1 MLHGSNAIIA
11 RLHPIDLLIIFGYLG
26 GILAAGGW
34 FGRRQKDTRQYFFG
48 GRQVPWWAIAGSI
61 VATET
66 SAVSFISVPGMAY
79 SRGGNFTFLQLVFG
93 YLVGRIVISILFIP
107 SYFQGQLA
115 TVYELLQNRF
125 GGAVKGLAASLFIMM
140 RTVADA
146 VRLLLT
152 SIVLASVYGVFHSG
166 GSGDAYAISVSILII
181 GAVMITFTLLG
192 GIEAVIWTE
201 AAHIGVYIVGAIVA
215 GWVLVSKIPGGLH
228 GAIAVAE
235 AHQKFRLLD
244 FVLDP
249 THPYTFWSGLIGG
262 CFLTMSTHGT
272 DQSIVQRYLCTDKP
286 RKAQIALLTS
296 GLVVLL
302 QFIGFLFLGV
312 LLFAFYRPDRL
323 PNYMTGSK
331 ALPFELADQVFPDFI
346 THHLPIGLSGLVV
359 AAVLAAATSPNVNA
373 IAMTAVS
380 DLYRP
385 LVRGR
390 DDHHYL
396 RVSRLL
402 TFVAGLAQ
410 ICVALAMQRQGRSAL
425 DTALSVAALING
437 PILGVFLL
445 AAMKRG
451 GPVAAF
457 AGMAVGISVVATVW
471 LGTPIAWPW
480 YTVIG
485 SLSTLAVGLVTAGL
499 TGNRAAGEPV
509 TSG

>member
-1 MLHGSNAIIA
+1 
-11 RLHPIDLLIIFGYLG
+11 LHPIDLLIIFSYLG
-26 GILAAGGW
+26 GIVVAGGW
-34 FGRRQKDTRQYFFG
+34 FGRRQKNTGQYFFG
-48 GRQVPWWAIAGSI
+48 GRHIPWWAIAGSI

-93 YLVGRIVISILFIP
+93 YLVGRIVICILFIP

-125 GGAVKGLAASLFIMM
+125 GGGVKALAASLFIVM

-152 SIVLASVYGVFHSG
+152 SIVLASVYHAFHPGVV
-166 GSGDAYAISVSILII
+166 DAAAISISILII
-181 GAVMITFTLLG
+181 GTVMITFTLLG

-228 GAIAVAE
+228 GAIAVAQ

-244 FVLDP
+244 FAFDP
-249 THPYTFWSGLIGG
+249 TRPYVFWSGLIGG

-296 GLVVLL
+296 GVIVLL

-323 PNYMTGSK
+323 ATYMTGSK

-385 LVRGR
+385 VVRWR
-390 DDHHYL
+390 SDHHYL
-396 RVSRLL
+396 VVSRLFTL
-402 TFVAGLAQ
+402 VAGLAQ
-410 ICVALAMQRQGRSAL
+410 VCVALVMQRQGRSAL
-425 DTALSVAALING
+425 DTVLRVAALING

-451 GPVAAF
+451 GPLAAF
-457 AGMAVGISVVATVW
+457 AGMAVGIAVVARVW
-471 LGTPIAWPW
+471 LATGIAWPW

-485 SLSTLAVGLVTAGL
+485 SVSTLAAGL
-499 TGNRAAGEPV
+499 ATSLFTDNRAGGEPV
-509 TSG
+509 VTSR

>member
-1 MLHGSNAIIA
+1 
-11 RLHPIDLLIIFGYLG
+11 LHPIDLLIIFSYLG
-26 GILAAGGW
+26 GILVAGGW
-34 FGRRQKDTRQYFFG
+34 FGRRQKNTAQYFFG
-48 GRQVPWWAIAGSI
+48 GRHVPWWAIAGSI

-79 SRGGNFTFLQLVFG
+79 SRGGDFTFLQLVFG
-93 YLVGRIVISILFIP
+93 YLIGRVVICILFIP

-125 GGAVKGLAASLFIMM
+125 GGGVKALAASLFITM

-152 SIVLASVYGVFHSG
+152 SIVLASVYRVFHPG
-166 GSGDAYAISVSILII
+166 GFDASAISISILII
-181 GAVMITFTLLG
+181 GTVMITFTLVG

-201 AAHIGVYIVGAIVA
+201 AAHIGVYIVGALVA
-215 GWVLVSKIPGGLH
+215 GWVLVSQIPGGLQ
-228 GAIAVAE
+228 GAIAVGQ
-235 AHQKFRLLD
+235 AHHKFRMLD
-244 FVLDP
+244 FVFDP
-249 THPYTFWSGLIGG
+249 TRPYIFWSGLFGG

-296 GLVVLL
+296 GVIVLL

-323 PNYMTGSK
+323 PNYRSGSR

-346 THHLPIGLSGLVV
+346 THHLPIGLAGLVV

-385 LVRGR
+385 LVRR
-390 DDHHYL
+390 RTDQHYL
-396 RVSRLL
+396 AVSRLL
-402 TFVAGLAQ
+402 TIAAGVAQVG
-410 ICVALAMQRQGRSAL
+410 VALAMQRQGRSAL
-425 DTALSVAALING
+425 DTALQVAALING

-445 AAMKRG
+445 AALKRG
-451 GPVAAF
+451 GRAAAF
-457 AGMAVGISVVATVW
+457 AGMAVGIVVVATVW
-471 LGTPIAWPW
+471 LRT
-480 YTVIG
+480 
-485 SLSTLAVGLVTAGL
+485 TAL
-499 TGNRAAGEPV
+499 TGDGTAEAVSSP
-509 TSG
+509 

>member
-1 MLHGSNAIIA
+1 M
-11 RLHPIDLLIIFGYLG
+11 
-26 GILAAGGW
+26 
-34 FGRRQKDTRQYFFG
+34 
-48 GRQVPWWAIAGSI
+48 
-61 VATET
+61 ATET

-79 SRGGNFTFLQLVFG
+79 SRGGDFTFLQLVFG
-93 YLVGRIVISILFIP
+93 YLIGRIVICILFIP

-125 GGAVKGLAASLFIMM
+125 GAAVKGLAASLFIMM

-152 SIVLASVYGVFHSG
+152 SIVLASVYRAFHPG
-166 GSGDAYAISVSILII
+166 GGDASAISVSILII

-201 AAHIGVYIVGAIVA
+201 AAHIGVYIAGAIVA

-228 GAIAVAE
+228 GAIAIGE

-244 FVLDP
+244 FVFDP
-249 THPYTFWSGLIGG
+249 TRPYIFWSGLIGG

-323 PNYMTGSK
+323 PSYMTGPN

-390 DDHHYL
+390 SDQHYL
-396 RVSRLL
+396 GVSRLL

-410 ICVALAMQRQGRSAL
+410 VCVALAMQHQGRSAL
-425 DTALSVAALING
+425 DTVLKVAALING

-457 AGMAVGISVVATVW
+457 AGMAVGIATVATVW
-471 LGTPIAWPW
+471 LATRIAWPW

-485 SLSTLAVGLVTAGL
+485 SLSTLTVGLLTSGI